1 MPKLIATFLV
11 IGIFFSSGCLF
22 KRLLEFKKQMET
34 PEKYIS
40 FEQKGVLNFKKPVLQ
55 IEDLVL
61 LTGIEPTDV
70 KNHTESK
77 TIATYLFIRDENITY
92 SLDYQC
98 IFIDGKLTT
107 IDYPDQFF
115 NQVSSGFAFST
126 LKSFGDTELTD
137 TKSWKLKARKFIKNI
152 FIPSKKL
159 VEKLVGPPT
168 TTQSFPLTDYY
179 TYIYRHPTERSSQT
193 ISISYEF
200 SKKNQRI
207 TTIFIQFP
215 DRNWQ
220 IDI

>member
-1 MPKLIATFLV
+1 MPKLLTFFLV
-11 IGIFFSSGCLF
+11 IALLFSGCVF

-40 FEQKGVLNFKKPVLQ
+40 FEQKGVLYFLKPVLQ
-55 IEDLVL
+55 IEDLAL
-61 LTGIEPTDV
+61 LTGIEPTSI
-70 KNHTESK
+70 KNETATK
-77 TIATYLFIRDENITY
+77 TVVTYLFIRDKNKKY
-92 SLDYQC
+92 SLKYEC
-98 IFIDGKLTT
+98 IFIDGKLAE

-137 TKSWKLKARKFIKNI
+137 TKSWKLKARKLIKNI

-168 TTQSFPLTDYY
+168 NIQSYPLTDYY
-179 TYIYRHPTERSSQT
+179 TYVYRHPTESGNQT

-200 SKKNQRI
+200 SKKNQRLSI
-207 TTIFIQFP
+207 IYIKFP

-220 IDI
+220 IDL